1 MMVKIDTDQ
10 CIGCGICGD
19 VCPRHIPE
27 TVMQNDVKITSIS
40 PERRDLCMECGHCMA
55 VCPSDAIRLD
65 GMESH
70 KFTPVRPLEVSAE
83 GLLSLMEQ
91 RRSVRRYK
99 DKPVPRKALDRIVDA
114 CRRAPTGTGSASTGV
129 LVIDEPASLEA
140 LSAMLHELYQDLY
153 KNMKNPIAR
162 FMIKKRIGYKLF
174 HTLQDFVMPGMRWYL
189 KWKEEGMGDEIL
201 RDCKA
206 LILFHSPRLE
216 PMGEANC
223 AISAFHGI
231 FMAEILGVGTCFNDL
246 VPPACNR
253 SKKIREFLSLAKDRE
268 FYSSL
273 TLGFSK
279 YKYPK
284 VVPKSLAEIRYLN

>member
-1 MMVKIDTDQ
+1 MVIIDTDQ

-27 TVMQNDVKITSIS
+27 TVTQNEVKTASIS
-40 PERRDLCMECGHCMA
+40 LQRRDLCMKCGHCMA
-55 VCPSDAIRLD
+55 VCPNDAIHLD
-65 GMESH
+65 GMESY
-70 KFTPVRPLEVSAE
+70 KLTPVRPLEVSAE
-83 GLLSLMEQ
+83 SLLALMEQ

-99 DKPVPRKALDRIVDA
+99 DKPVPRKMLDQIVDA

-129 LVIDEPASLEA
+129 LVIDKQESLDV
-140 LSAMLHELYQDLY
+140 LSEMLHALYQDLD
-153 KNMKNPIAR
+153 KNLKNPIAR
-162 FMIKKRIGYKLF
+162 FMIKKRVGLRLF

-189 KWKEEGMGDEIL
+189 KWKKGGMGDEIL

-206 LILFHSPRLE
+206 LILFSSPILE
-216 PMGEANC
+216 PMAEANC
-223 AISAFHGI
+223 SISAFHGI

-253 SKKIREFLSLAKDRE
+253 SKKIREFLSLDKDRE
-268 FYSSL
+268 FYSSI
-273 TLGFSK
+273 TLGFPK
-279 YKYPK
+279 YKYRK

>member
-1 MMVKIDTDQ
+1 MVRIDTDQ
-10 CIGCGICGD
+10 CINCGICGD

-27 TVMQNDVKITSIS
+27 TVMQNDVKTTSIS
-40 PERRDLCMECGHCMA
+40 LQRRDLCMECGHCMA

-65 GMESH
+65 GMEPH

-83 GLLSLMEQ
+83 SLLTLMEQ
-91 RRSVRRYK
+91 RRSVRRYE
-99 DKPVPRKALDRIVDA
+99 DKPVPREMLDLIVEA
-114 CRRAPTGTGSASTGV
+114 CRRSPTGTGSPSTGV
-129 LVIDEPASLEA
+129 LVIDKQESLDV
-140 LSAMLHELYQDLY
+140 LSEMLHELYQDLD
-153 KNMKNPIAR
+153 KNLKNPIAR
-162 FMIKKRIGYKLF
+162 FLIKKRVGFRLF

-189 KWKEEGMGDEIL
+189 KWKKEGMGDEIL

-206 LILFHSPRLE
+206 LILFHSPILE

-223 AISAFHGI
+223 TLSAFHGI

-253 SKKIREFLSLAKDRE
+253 SKKIREFLSLDKDRE
-268 FYSSL
+268 FYSSI
-273 TLGFSK
+273 TLGLPK
-279 YKYPK
+279 YKYRK